1 MKPIEFEGKTAVIT
15 GAGSGMGLLASME
28 LVRMGATVVMC
39 DIDDARLRQAVED
52 VAAAG
57 RGLPALPGL
66 CTCEGRAPSQPD
78 SFVSGRAVAPRPP
91 DSCIAAC
98 NGRAIACPCDVRRYA
113 DAEKAAAL
121 AVSETGR
128 VDILIPFAGGYEPR
142 MCQSVVPFFEQPV
155 EVLDWGIDVNL
166 KGAIYFARA
175 CMPAMVKG
183 GNGGVICCIGSTS
196 GFEGDAKGAMYG
208 TAKSGLFTF
217 VKGLALAGAPHGIRA
232 FCVTPGPV
240 MTRPGMAGM
249 KTLLGTQAEPQELVD
264 YILYLCSE
272 NGRCVTG
279 SNHIMDCG
287 RLTMKPQ

>member
-1 MKPIEFEGKTAVIT
+1 MKPIEFRDKTAVIT
-15 GAGSGMGLLASME
+15 GAGSGMGLCASRE
-28 LVRMGATVVMC
+28 LVRTGAKVVMC
-39 DIDDARLRQAVED
+39 DIDTDALEK
-52 VAAAG
+52 
-57 RGLPALPGL
+57 
-66 CTCEGRAPSQPD
+66 
-78 SFVSGRAVAPRPP
+78 AVAEVNALGVGKAY
-91 DSCIAAC
+91 SCVA
-98 NGRAIACPCDVRRYA
+98 DVRKFS
-113 DAEKAAAL
+113 DAERAAAL
-121 AVSETGR
+121 AMEKTGR
-128 VDILIPFAGGYEPR
+128 IDLVIPFAGGYEPR
-142 MCQSVVPFFEQPV
+142 MCNSPVPFFEQPI

-183 GNGGVICCIGSTS
+183 GNGGVICCLGSTS

-217 VKGLALAGAPHGIRA
+217 VKGLALAGAPYGIRA

-249 KTLLGTQAEPQELVD
+249 RTLLNTQAEAQELVD

-279 SNHIMDCG
+279 SNHVMDCG

>member
-1 MKPIEFEGKTAVIT
+1 MKPITFEGKTAVIT
-15 GAGSGMGLLASME
+15 GAGSGMGLLASKE
-28 LVRMGATVVMC
+28 LARTGATVVMC
-39 DIDDARLRQAVED
+39 DISEESLI
-52 VAAAG
+52 
-57 RGLPALPGL
+57 
-66 CTCEGRAPSQPD
+66 
-78 SFVSGRAVAPRPP
+78 RAVAEVASVGYGKALP
-91 DSCIAAC
+91 IVV
-98 NGRAIACPCDVRRYA
+98 DVRRYV

-121 AVSETGR
+121 AVAETGR
-128 VDILIPFAGGYEPR
+128 IDILIPFAGGYEPR
-142 MCQSVVPFFEQPV
+142 MCNSHVPFFEQPV
-155 EVLDWGIDVNL
+155 EVLDCGIDVNL

-175 CMPAMVKG
+175 CMLAMVKG

-208 TAKSGLFTF
+208 AAKSGLFTF
-217 VKGLALAGAPHGIRA
+217 VKGLALAGAPYGIRA

-249 KTLLGTQAEPQELVD
+249 KTLLDTQAEPQEIVD

-279 SNHIMDCG
+279 SNHVMDCG

>member
-1 MKPIEFEGKTAVIT
+1 MQV
-15 GAGSGMGLLASME
+15 L
-28 LVRMGATVVMC
+28 
-39 DIDDARLRQAVED
+39 
-52 VAAAG
+52 
-57 RGLPALPGL
+57 
-66 CTCEGRAPSQPD
+66 
-78 SFVSGRAVAPRPP
+78 
-91 DSCIAAC
+91 
-98 NGRAIACPCDVRRYA
+98 
-113 DAEKAAAL
+113 
-121 AVSETGR
+121 
-128 VDILIPFAGGYEPR
+128 FAGGYEPR
-142 MCQSVVPFFEQPV
+142 MCNSPVPFFEQPV

-217 VKGLALAGAPHGIRA
+217 VKGLALAGAPYGIRA

-249 KTLLGTQAEPQELVD
+249 KTLLDTQSEPQELVD

-279 SNHIMDCG
+279 SNHVMDCG

>member
-1 MKPIEFEGKTAVIT
+1 MKPIEFEGKTAVVT
-15 GAGSGMGLLASME
+15 GAGSGMGLLASKE
-28 LVRMGATVVMC
+28 LVRTGATVVLC
-39 DIDDARLRQAVED
+39 DISEDAL
-52 VAAAG
+52 
-57 RGLPALPGL
+57 
-66 CTCEGRAPSQPD
+66 
-78 SFVSGRAVAPRPP
+78 GRAVEEVSSAG
-91 DSCIAAC
+91 C
-98 NGRAIACPCDVRRYA
+98 GRAYPLVADVRNYA
-113 DAEKAAAL
+113 HAEKAAAL
-121 AVSETGR
+121 ALEKTGR
-128 VDILIPFAGGYEPR
+128 IDILIPFAGGYEPR
-142 MCQSVVPFFEQPV
+142 MCQSPVPFFEQPV

-183 GNGGVICCIGSTS
+183 GRGGVICCIGSTA

-217 VKGLALAGAPHGIRA
+217 VKGLSLAGAPYGIRA

-249 KTLLGTQAEPQELVD
+249 KTLLDTQAEPQELVD

-279 SNHIMDCG
+279 SNHVMDCG

>member
-1 MKPIEFEGKTAVIT
+1 MKPIEFKDKTVVVT
-15 GAGSGMGLLASME
+15 GAGSGMGLLAAKE
-28 LVRMGATVVMC
+28 FVRTGAAVVMC
-39 DIDDARLRQAVED
+39 DINEDSLKQAVKEVGSD
-52 VAAAG
+52 DCDRIYPLV
-57 RGLPALPGL
+57 
-66 CTCEGRAPSQPD
+66 
-78 SFVSGRAVAPRPP
+78 V
-91 DSCIAAC
+91 
-98 NGRAIACPCDVRRYA
+98 DVRNYA

-121 AVSETGR
+121 ALEKTGR
-128 VDILIPFAGGYEPR
+128 IDIVIPFAGGYEPR
-142 MCQSVVPFFEQPV
+142 MCQSMVPFFEQPV

-217 VKGLALAGAPHGIRA
+217 VKGLALAGAPYGIRA

-249 KTLLGTQAEPQELVD
+249 KTLLDTQSKPQELVD

>member
-1 MKPIEFEGKTAVIT
+1 MESYAGKTAVIT
-15 GAGSGMGLLASME
+15 GAASGMGLMASQT
-28 LVRMGATVVMC
+28 LVKAGANVVMC
-39 DIDDARLRQAVED
+39 DVNAEALEK
-52 VAAAG
+52 AAAEIN
-57 RGLPALPGL
+57 GLG
-66 CTCEGRAPSQPD
+66 G
-78 SFVSGRAVAPRPP
+78 GK
-91 DSCIAAC
+91 
-98 NGRAIACPCDVRRYA
+98 AIACPGDVRKFA
-113 DAEKAAAL
+113 DAEKAAAF

-128 VDILIPFAGGYEPR
+128 LDLLITFAGGYEPR
-142 MCQSVVPFFEQPV
+142 MCNSFVPFYEQPV

-217 VKGLALAGAPHGIRA
+217 VKGLALAGAPYGIRA

-249 KTLLGTQAEPQELVD
+249 KTLLDTQAEPEELVD

-279 SNHIMDCG
+279 SNHVMDCG
-287 RLTMKPQ
+287 RLAMKPQ

>member
-1 MKPIEFEGKTAVIT
+1 MKAIEFKGKTAVLT
-15 GAGSGMGLLASME
+15 GAASGMGLRTAQELA
-28 LVRMGATVVMC
+28 RTGANVVLC
-39 DIDDARLRQAVED
+39 DVN
-52 VAAAG
+52 AAALEAAAAEIDAAG
-57 RGLPALPGL
+57 G
-66 CTCEGRAPSQPD
+66 GRAY
-78 SFVSGRAVAPRPP
+78 
-91 DSCIAAC
+91 AC
-98 NGRAIACPCDVRRYA
+98 VCDVRRFA
-113 DAEKAAAL
+113 DAERAAAL
-121 AVSETGR
+121 ALERTGR
-128 VDILIPFAGGYEPR
+128 IDLVIPFAGGYEPR
-142 MCQSVVPFFEQPV
+142 MCDSPVPFYEQPV

-183 GNGGVICCIGSTS
+183 GRGGVICCMGSTS

-249 KTLLGTQAEPQELVD
+249 KTLLGTQAETQELVD

-279 SNHIMDCG
+279 SNHVMDCG

>member
-1 MKPIEFEGKTAVIT
+1 MKPIEFRDKTAVIT
-15 GAGSGMGLLASME
+15 GAGSGMGLCASRELA
-28 LVRMGATVVMC
+28 RTGAKVVMC
-39 DIDDARLRQAVED
+39 DINAE
-52 VAAAG
+52 
-57 RGLPALPGL
+57 ALGK
-66 CTCEGRAPSQPD
+66 
-78 SFVSGRAVAPRPP
+78 AVAEVNALGAGEAY
-91 DSCIAAC
+91 CCVA
-98 NGRAIACPCDVRRYA
+98 DVRKFV
-113 DAEKAAAL
+113 DAERAAAL
-121 AVSETGR
+121 AMEKTGR
-128 VDILIPFAGGYEPR
+128 IDLVIPFAGGYEPR
-142 MCQSVVPFFEQPV
+142 MCNSPVPFFEQPV
-155 EVLDWGIDVNL
+155 DVLDWGIDVNL

-183 GNGGVICCIGSTS
+183 GHGGVICCMGSTS

-217 VKGLALAGAPHGIRA
+217 VKGLALAGAPYGIRA

-249 KTLLGTQAEPQELVD
+249 KTLLNTQAETQELVD

-279 SNHIMDCG
+279 SNHVMDCG

>member
-1 MKPIEFEGKTAVIT
+1 MKPIEFKGKTAVLT
-15 GAGSGMGLLASME
+15 GAASGMGLRTAQE
-28 LVRMGATVVMC
+28 LTRTGANVVMC
-39 DIDDARLRQAVED
+39 DVNAEAVER
-52 VAAAG
+52 AAG
-57 RGLPALPGL
+57 EINAFDGGK
-66 CTCEGRAPSQPD
+66 
-78 SFVSGRAVAPRPP
+78 
-91 DSCIAAC
+91 
-98 NGRAIACPCDVRRYA
+98 AIALVADVRKFS

-121 AVSETGR
+121 AMERTGR
-128 VDILIPFAGGYEPR
+128 IDLLIPFAGGYEPR

-175 CMPAMVKG
+175 CMPYMVKG
-183 GNGGVICCIGSTS
+183 GRGGVICCMGSTS

-217 VKGLALAGAPHGIRA
+217 VKGLALAGAPYGIRA

-249 KTLLGTQAEPQELVD
+249 KTLLETQAETQELVD
-264 YILYLCSE
+264 YILYLCSD

-279 SNHIMDCG
+279 SNHVMDCG

>member
-1 MKPIEFEGKTAVIT
+1 MKPIDFTGKTAVLT
-15 GAGSGMGLLASME
+15 GAASGMGRLASEE
-28 LVRMGATVVMC
+28 LARAGAAVVMC
-39 DIDDARLRQAVED
+39 DINADALAE
-52 VAAAG
+52 AAG
-57 RGLPALPGL
+57 RINSLGG
-66 CTCEGRAPSQPD
+66 GRVFPL
-78 SFVSGRAVAPRPP
+78 AV
-91 DSCIAAC
+91 
-98 NGRAIACPCDVRRYA
+98 DVRKFA
-113 DAEKAAAL
+113 DAERAAAL
-121 AVSETGR
+121 AVEKTGR
-128 VDILIPFAGGYEPR
+128 IDIVIPFAGGYEAR
-142 MCQSVVPFFEQPV
+142 MCNSHVPFFEQPV

-183 GNGGVICCIGSTS
+183 GNGGAICCLGSTS
-196 GFEGDAKGAMYG
+196 GFEGDANGAMYG

-217 VKGLALAGAPHGIRA
+217 VKGLALVGAPYGIRA

-279 SNHIMDCG
+279 SNHVMDCG